1 MTAEL
6 GSQYRAKVTEAL
18 AKKGVSTKCPM
29 CSSSEFKIHRDCT
42 APRLVQDVNEASLA
56 IGEHRAIPCA
66 VLSCRN
72 CGFLA
77 QFRLKTLGL
86 MEFFSSEEENAWRIL
101 KQQEESTF
109 DH

>member
-1 MTAEL
+1 
-6 GSQYRAKVTEAL
+6 
-18 AKKGVSTKCPM
+18 M
-29 CSSSEFKIHRDCT
+29 CSSSEFKIHRDFT
-42 APRLVQDVNEASLA
+42 SPRLVQDVSEASFA

-101 KQQEESTF
+101 QQQGDRTF
-109 DH
+109 DK